1 MNPIAPSHI
10 LLTLVNYELINVLG
24 RQDIF
29 HERAWIKSDIYAVA
43 IKCVVET
50 RDSPHA
56 QELKDELFAR
66 YENVVWGVRSSDGR
80 SK

>member
-1 MNPIAPSHI
+1 MYDRHFRIFSSS
-10 LLTLVNYELINVLG
+10 
-24 RQDIF
+24 QDIF

-50 RDSPHA
+50 RDTAHA
-56 QELKDELFAR
+56 LELKQELFAR
-66 YENVVWGVRSSDGR
+66 YENVIWGARGAPQPVTAIDNGGDRR